1 MTNLDFKT
9 YLNTRTQLVSDNI
22 KSSSKPKSS
31 WVEPTGYAESRKYV
45 SLNPGHCKKVRFLT
59 VDCDHDRYDEFP
71 GSFPKP
77 LCTVINRDSGRH
89 HHVFELA
96 TPVLTDIHARWKPKV
111 LLSVVEQGFIQQLD
125 GDDGYTNT
133 LTKNP
138 WNKEAWST
146 IWWPDFKPIELKDCA
161 VWYMEDDEK
170 EEETEPANDNARFV
184 SVKSV
189 GHGRHVNLFNHVR
202 HLAYAHYFRS
212 WNQNDSELYA
222 TAYQFNAT
230 FYRPLPDCDIR
241 STCKSIIKFMNERYI
256 GGTGKP
262 YERKTL
268 KVSDKLEILKGAI
281 RDVQSQGEI
290 YNASYL
296 AEITGFPTRTVSRL
310 LKKI

>member
-22 KSSSKPKSS
+22 KSTSKNKVS
-31 WVEPTGYAESRKYV
+31 WVEPTGYAEHRKYV

-59 VDCDHDRYDEFP
+59 IDCDHDRYDEFP

-77 LCTVINRDSGRH
+77 LCTVINRESERH

-96 TPVLTDIHARWKPKV
+96 TPVLTDVTARWKPKV
-111 LLSVVEQGFIQQLD
+111 LLAVVEQAFIQQLD

-133 LTKNP
+133 LSKNP

-146 IWWPDFKPIELKDCA
+146 IWWPDFKPIELRDCV
-161 VWYMEDDEK
+161 VWYD
-170 EEETEPANDNARFV
+170 EEETKPANDNTRFV

-202 HLAYAHYFRS
+202 HLAYQNYFRS
-212 WNQNDSELYA
+212 WNGDDSAVYS

-256 GGTGKP
+256 GGTGTP
-262 YERKTL
+262 YERKTP
-268 KVSDKLEILKGAI
+268 KVSDKLEILKSAI
-281 RDVQSQGEI
+281 SEAKASKEI
-290 YNASYL
+290 ITKPYI
-296 AEITGFPTRTVSRL
+296 AETTGISLRTVERHWSKL
-310 LKKI
+310 